1 MSLDVAWNYFSL
13 LKTSPTARQVPQ
25 PKWEEDFQ
33 VEVEIPE
40 PEQEIKVKIQV
51 EVQVSGFLS
60 LNI

>member
-33 VEVEIPE
+33 VKVEISE
-40 PEQEIKVKIQV
+40 PEQEIKFKIQV